1 MEKAPAGTPVVEH
14 VPTGTES
21 GTRWRDAGRV
31 ASGARYGRPADER
44 PGRAVHYLR
53 MARPKQWSKN
63 VFLLIGA
70 LLAYFYMPF
79 GHGWATLGQL
89 AVAFLATSLVASSN
103 YVINELLDAPFDRKH
118 PVKRH
123 RPAATHAIVP
133 ARALALWLVLGA
145 VGVSLAAYVNGAVL
159 TWVVV
164 LWVMGLV
171 YNTPPV
177 RTKDLPYLDVL
188 SESVNNP
195 IRILVGWHVVVPQLI
210 PPVSVLVCFW
220 MLGAFLM
227 STKRF
232 GEYRRIGDPAVA
244 AAYRPVFRHYDS
256 ERLLATMVFY
266 VACAAFFGGI
276 FTVRYKLEL
285 VFAAPAV
292 AALLAYYLRLGFKP
306 DSPVQDPERLHSE
319 RGMILLSTFTI
330 VTFLF
335 LMFVE
340 IPGLYDLFNVDQA
353 AFRPLWRLGE

>member
-1 MEKAPAGTPVVEH
+1 MEDSPAAAPARNTPV
-14 VPTGTES
+14 GTEAGS
-21 GTRWRDAGRV
+21 RWRDASRVEPGRRQGPASPQ
-31 ASGARYGRPADER
+31 ASGG
-44 PGRAVHYLR
+44 AVPYLR

-70 LLAYFYMPF
+70 LLAYFYIPF
-79 GHGWATLGQL
+79 GHGWTTLGQL
-89 AVAFLATSLVASSN
+89 ALAFLGASLVASSN
-103 YVINELLDAPFDRKH
+103 YVLNELLDAPFDRKH
-118 PVKRH
+118 PVKRL
-123 RPAATHAIVP
+123 RPAATRVIVP
-133 ARALALWLVLGA
+133 GRALLLWAVLGA
-145 VGVSLAAYVNGAVL
+145 AGLGLAAVVNGAVL
-159 TWVVV
+159 VWALV
-164 LWVMGLV
+164 LWGMGIV
-171 YNTPPV
+171 YNTPPL

-195 IRILVGWHVVVPQLI
+195 IRILLGWHVVVPELI

-227 STKRF
+227 TTKRF

-244 AAYRPVFRHYDS
+244 AAYRPVFRHYDE
-256 ERLLATMVFY
+256 ERLLATMVFF

-292 AALLAYYLRLGFKP
+292 ATLLAYYLRLAFKP
-306 DSPVQDPERLHSE
+306 DSPVQDPERLHGE
-319 RGMILLSTFTI
+319 RGILLLSTFTI